1 MRRSRL
7 TGQVATL
14 LAAIALVGGCATSGD
29 VAQDRPSAADESR
42 ARAHQSVG
50 ANHLREG
57 RLPLAIRELRASEAL
72 NPGDR
77 WTQLT
82 LAEAYR
88 MKGLNADAERHLHKA
103 LEIDPTFQ
111 DARLTLSGLYIQTD
125 RYREAIEEAQIL
137 IDDPTFPQPW
147 TALTNKGWALLRLE
161 RRAEAR
167 EALVAAIE
175 YNERYWRAQLNLGI
189 LDSEEGKRIDAIE
202 RFERVIELAGPLGNA
217 EANYRIA
224 EIYISLGLT
233 DEARRTASVL
243 GHNYPGSPWYNRA
256 YRLIYFKE
264 PRDKLAKS

>member
-1 MRRSRL
+1 
-7 TGQVATL
+7 VAAL
-14 LAAIALVGGCATSGD
+14 LAALVLSGGCATAGD
-29 VAQDRPSAADESR
+29 PAAPRPKAADESR

-57 RLPLAIRELRASEAL
+57 RVPLAIRELRASDEL

-103 LEIDPTFQ
+103 LEIDPKFQ
-111 DARLTLSGLYIQTD
+111 DARLTLSGLYIQTA
-125 RYREAIEEAQIL
+125 RYREAIAEAQIL

-147 TALTNKGWALLRLE
+147 TALTNKGWALYELE
-161 RRAEAR
+161 QRAEAR

-175 YNERYWRAQLNLGI
+175 YNERYWRALLNLGI
-189 LDSEEGKRIDAIE
+189 LDAEEGKRIDAIE
-202 RFERVIELAGPLGNA
+202 RFERVIELAGPLGSA

-224 EIYISLGLT
+224 EVYISLGNRKQAL
-233 DEARRTASVL
+233 EHLVAASSQRPS
-243 GHNYPGSPWYNRA
+243 GPWGKRSEDTLK
-256 YRLIYFKE
+256 RL
-264 PRDKLAKS
+264 R

>member
-1 MRRSRL
+1 
-7 TGQVATL
+7 VAAV
-14 LAAIALVGGCATSGD
+14 LAALALVGGCATSGD
-29 VAQDRPSAADESR
+29 GAAERPSAADEAR

-57 RLPLAIRELRASEAL
+57 RLPLAIRELRASEEL

-88 MKGLNADAERHLHKA
+88 LKGLNADAERHLHKA
-103 LEIDPTFQ
+103 LEIDPKFQ
-111 DARLTLSGLYIQTD
+111 NARLTLSGLYIQTE
-125 RYREAIEEAQIL
+125 RYPEAIGEAQIL

-147 TALTNKGWALLRLE
+147 TALTNKGWALFELD

-167 EALVAAIE
+167 EALLAAIE

-189 LDSEEGKRIDAIE
+189 LDAAEGKRIDAIE
-202 RFERVIELAGPLGNA
+202 RFERVIELAGPLGSA

-224 EIYISLGLT
+224 EVYLSLGNRKQALEHLVAASSQRPSGPWGKRSEDT
-233 DEARRTASVL
+233 LRRL
-243 GHNYPGSPWYNRA
+243 H
-256 YRLIYFKE
+256 
-264 PRDKLAKS
+264 

>member
-147 TALTNKGWALLRLE
+147 TALTNKGWALVRLE

-167 EALVAAIE
+167 EALVAAID

-189 LDSEEGKRIDAIE
+189 LDAEEGKRNDAIE
-202 RFERVIELAGPLGNA
+202 RFERVIELAGPLGSA

-224 EIYISLGLT
+224 EVYISLGNRKRAL
-233 DEARRTASVL
+233 EHLVAASSQRPS
-243 GHNYPGSPWYNRA
+243 GPWGKRSEDTLK
-256 YRLIYFKE
+256 RL
-264 PRDKLAKS
+264 R